1 MALQISNT
9 LWGMFKSSR
18 GLISKR
24 LHLHHKRR
32 LRPLE
37 AWKTDLSQDYSPGL
51 LCKLAIMQ
59 SDGKSHYPQDVWKLN
74 NLLFLRTSTRFKV
87 QGFCI
92 VFWFFCLF
100 SWALMTV
107 EITHFE
113 SGSVSQFP
121 DLLPGQPCRYFLTCV
136 SLSFLSY
143 NLRIIVPSWWMIV
156 WDSQGSFPL
165 APAFAS
171 RIFFGV

>member
-24 LHLHHKRR
+24 LHSHHKRR
-32 LRPLE
+32 LRRLE

-59 SDGKSHYPQDVWKLN
+59 SDGKSHYLQNVWKLN
-74 NLLFLRTSTRFKV
+74 SLLFLRTQPVTKCRSFV
-87 QGFCI
+87 LFF
-92 VFWFFCLF
+92 VFCLF
-100 SWALMTV
+100 SLALMAV
-107 EITHFE
+107 GITPFE
-113 SGSVSQFP
+113 SRSASQFP
-121 DLLPGQPCRYFLTCV
+121 DLRPGQSCRYSLTCV

-143 NLRIIVPSWWMIV
+143 NLGIIMPSWWMIV

-171 RIFFGV
+171 RIFFRA